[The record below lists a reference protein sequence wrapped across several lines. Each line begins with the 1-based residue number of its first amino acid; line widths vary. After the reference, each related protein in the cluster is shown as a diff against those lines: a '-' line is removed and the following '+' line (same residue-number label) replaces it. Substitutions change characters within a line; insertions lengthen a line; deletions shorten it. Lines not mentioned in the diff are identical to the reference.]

1 MNVTKKWY
9 FCHSVCKY
17 NKLIYI
23 FILMKTKNIFL
34 SLLMLAF
41 IGVISTS
48 CSSSLKPLTPSHFNV
63 TPTPLETVGNEVP
76 VTVNGV
82 FPEKWF
88 NSNAT
93 VVATPVLKYAGKES
107 YGTPYT
113 YQGDKVAGNGIV
125 INQKRGGNLAMNF
138 KFEYEPAMR
147 ESELYLRFNAKIKG
161 KTVKL
166 PEVKVADGVVATS
179 ALASALNTEPSDAQ
193 DAFQRIIQQKQDAN
207 ILFLIQQADLR
218 SSELSKSEIA
228 AWKKRVKEAYTDPRQ
243 KVDVEISAYASP
255 DGGLTLNE
263 KLAAEREK
271 RTSVYLNKE
280 LKKENVNTDINARY
294 TAQDWEGFRQ
304 MVESSKLQDK
314 DLVLRVLSMYEDP
327 EVREKE
333 IKNISFIFQELAETI
348 LPQLRRSR
356 LTANIEIIGKS
367 DDEIQSFWKSN
378 PKELNIEELLYA
390 ATLTDN
396 VTEKEKIYQFVT
408 ANYPQDYRAWNNIG
422 TAFYREGQ
430 LDKAMQAYNRALQV
444 KAQAPEANVNL
455 ALLALNK
462 NETDKAAELLGTA
475 AGAKNFEH
483 TMGLLYLKNGE
494 YAKADESYA
503 DVKSNNAALAQLL
516 TNNYN
521 KASETLKAIEKPD
534 ATTAYLMA
542 VIAARTN
549 NFNEVSANLRT
560 AIQRDSAMKMQ
571 AATDL
576 EFAKYRS
583 NSEFQSLMN

>member
-1 MNVTKKWY
+1 
-9 FCHSVCKY
+9 
-17 NKLIYI
+17 
-23 FILMKTKNIFL
+23 MKTKNIYL
-34 SLLMLAF
+34 SLLLLAF
-41 IGVISTS
+41 IGILSTS

-63 TPTPLETVGNEVP
+63 TPSPLETVGTEVP
-76 VTVNGV
+76 ATVNGV

-93 VVATPVLKYAGKES
+93 VIVTPVLKYAGKEA
-107 YGTPYT
+107 YGIPYT

-125 INQKRGGNLAMNF
+125 INKNRGGNVAMNF
-138 KFEYEPAMR
+138 KFNYEPEMR

-179 ALASALNTEPSDAQ
+179 ALASALTSDPSDAQ

-218 SSELSKSEIA
+218 SSELNKSELA
-228 AWKKRVKEAYTDPRQ
+228 AWKRQVKEAFEDPRQ
-243 KVDVEISAYASP
+243 NVDIEISAYASP
-255 DGGLTLNE
+255 DGGFSLNE

-271 RTSVYLNKE
+271 RTSTYLDSE
-280 LKKENVNTDINARY
+280 MKKQEVNAEINARY
-294 TAQDWEGFRQ
+294 TAEDWEGFRQ
-304 MVESSKLQDK
+304 LVEASNLQDK
-314 DLVLRVLSMYEDP
+314 DLVLRVLSMYPDP
-327 EVREKE
+327 ETREKE
-333 IKNISFIFQELAETI
+333 IKNISFVFQELAETI

-367 DDEIQSFWKSN
+367 DDEIMSFWNSN
-378 PKELNIEELLYA
+378 PKELNIEELMYG
-390 ATLTDN
+390 ATLTDDK
-396 VTEKEKIYQFVT
+396 TEKEKIYQYIT

-422 TAFYREGQ
+422 TSFYREGD
-430 LDKAMQAYNRALQV
+430 LNKAMQAYNRALQV

-455 ALLALNK
+455 ALLALNE
-462 NETDKAAELLGTA
+462 NDTQKAEELLGTA
-475 AGAKNFEH
+475 SGAKNLEQA
-483 TMGLLYLKNGE
+483 MGLLYLKNGQYE
-494 YAKADESYA
+494 QAVTAYEDT
-503 DVKSNNAALAQLL
+503 KSNNAALAQLL

-521 KASETLKAIEKPD
+521 RASETLKAIENPD
-534 ATTAYLMA
+534 ETTAYLLA

-549 NFNEVSANLRT
+549 NFADVASNLRV
-560 AIQRDSAMKMQ
+560 AIERNSAIKMQ

-583 NSEFQSLMN
+583 NSEFMSLMN

>member
-1 MNVTKKWY
+1 
-9 FCHSVCKY
+9 
-17 NKLIYI
+17 
-23 FILMKTKNIFL
+23 MKTKNICL
-34 SLLMLAF
+34 SLLLLAF
-41 IGVISTS
+41 IGILSTS

-63 TPTPLETVGNEVP
+63 TPSPLETVGTEVP
-76 VTVNGV
+76 ATVNGV

-93 VVATPVLKYAGKES
+93 VVVTPVLKYAGKEA
-107 YGTPYT
+107 YGIPYT

-125 INQKRGGNLAMNF
+125 INKNRGGNVAMNF
-138 KFEYEPAMR
+138 KFYYEPEMR

-179 ALASALNTEPSDAQ
+179 ALASALTSDPSDAQ

-218 SSELSKSEIA
+218 SSELNKSELA
-228 AWKKRVKEAYTDPRQ
+228 AWKRQVKEAYEDPRQ
-243 KVDVEISAYASP
+243 NVDIEISAYASP
-255 DGGLTLNE
+255 DGGLSLNE

-271 RTSVYLNKE
+271 RTSTYLDSE
-280 LKKENVNTDINARY
+280 MKKQEVNAEINARY
-294 TAQDWEGFRQ
+294 TAEDWEGFRQ
-304 MVESSKLQDK
+304 LVEASNLQDK
-314 DLVLRVLSMYEDP
+314 DLVLRVLSMYPDP
-327 EVREKE
+327 ETREKE
-333 IKNISFIFQELAETI
+333 IKNISFVFQELAETI

-367 DDEIQSFWKSN
+367 DDEIMSFWNSN
-378 PKELNIEELLYA
+378 PKELNIEELMYG
-390 ATLTDN
+390 ATLTDDK
-396 VTEKEKIYQFVT
+396 TEKEKIYQYIT

-422 TAFYREGQ
+422 TSFYREGD
-430 LDKAMQAYNRALQV
+430 LNKAMQAYNRALQV

-455 ALLALNK
+455 ALLALNE
-462 NETDKAAELLGTA
+462 NDVEKAEELLGTA
-475 AGAKNFEH
+475 SGAKNLEQA
-483 TMGLLYLKNGE
+483 MGLLYLKNGQYE
-494 YAKADESYA
+494 QAVTAYEDT
-503 DVKSNNAALAQLL
+503 KSNNAALAQLL

-521 KASETLKAIEKPD
+521 RASETLKAIENPD
-534 ATTAYLMA
+534 ETTAYLLA

-549 NFNEVSANLRT
+549 NFADVASNLRV
-560 AIQRDSAMKMQ
+560 AIERNSAMKMQ

-583 NSEFQSLMN
+583 NSEFMSLMN

>member
-1 MNVTKKWY
+1 
-9 FCHSVCKY
+9 
-17 NKLIYI
+17 
-23 FILMKTKNIFL
+23 MKTKNIYL
-34 SLLMLAF
+34 SLLLLAF
-41 IGVISTS
+41 IGILSTS

-63 TPTPLETVGNEVP
+63 TPSPLETVGTEVP
-76 VTVNGV
+76 ATVNGV

-93 VVATPVLKYAGKES
+93 VVVTPVLKYAGKEA
-107 YGTPYT
+107 YGIPYT

-125 INQKRGGNLAMNF
+125 INKNRGGNVAMNF
-138 KFEYEPAMR
+138 KFNYEPEMR

-179 ALASALNTEPSDAQ
+179 ALASALTSDPSDAQ

-218 SSELSKSEIA
+218 SSELNKSELA
-228 AWKKRVKEAYTDPRQ
+228 AWKRQVKEAYEDPRQ
-243 KVDVEISAYASP
+243 NVDIEISAYASP
-255 DGGLTLNE
+255 DGGLSLNE

-271 RTSVYLNKE
+271 RTSTYLDSE
-280 LKKENVNTDINARY
+280 MKKQEVNAEINARY
-294 TAQDWEGFRQ
+294 TAEDWEGFRQ
-304 MVESSKLQDK
+304 LVEASNLQDK
-314 DLVLRVLSMYEDP
+314 DLVLRVLSMYPDP
-327 EVREKE
+327 ETREKE
-333 IKNISFIFQELAETI
+333 IKNISFVFQELAETI

-367 DDEIQSFWKSN
+367 DDEIMSFWNSN
-378 PKELNIEELLYA
+378 PKELNIEELMYG
-390 ATLTDN
+390 ATLTDDK
-396 VTEKEKIYQFVT
+396 TEKEKIYQYIT

-422 TAFYREGQ
+422 TSFYREGD
-430 LDKAMQAYNRALQV
+430 LNKAMQAYNRALQV

-455 ALLALNK
+455 ALLALNE
-462 NETDKAAELLGTA
+462 NDTGKAEELLGTA
-475 AGAKNFEH
+475 SGAKNLEQA
-483 TMGLLYLKNGE
+483 MGLLYLKNGQYE
-494 YAKADESYA
+494 QAVTAYEDT
-503 DVKSNNAALAQLL
+503 KSNNAALAQLL

-521 KASETLKAIEKPD
+521 RASETLKAIENPD
-534 ATTAYLMA
+534 ETTAYLLA

-549 NFNEVSANLRT
+549 NFADVASNLRV
-560 AIQRDSAMKMQ
+560 AIERNSAIKMQ

-583 NSEFQSLMN
+583 NSEFMSLMN

>member
-1 MNVTKKWY
+1 
-9 FCHSVCKY
+9 
-17 NKLIYI
+17 
-23 FILMKTKNIFL
+23 MKTKNIYL

-41 IGVISTS
+41 IGILGSS

-63 TPTPLETVGNEVP
+63 TPSPLETVGNEIP
-76 VTVNGV
+76 ATVNGV

-88 NSNAT
+88 NSHAT
-93 VVATPVLKYAGKES
+93 IVVTPVLKYAGQEA
-107 YGTPYT
+107 YGIPYT
-113 YQGDKVAGNGIV
+113 YQGDKVAGNGII
-125 INQKRGGNLAMNF
+125 INKNRGGNVAMNF

-147 ESELYLRFNAKIKG
+147 ESELFLRFNAKIKG
-161 KTVKL
+161 KQVKL
-166 PEVKVADGVVATS
+166 PEIKIADGVVATS
-179 ALASALNTEPSDAQ
+179 ALASALSTEPSDAQ

-218 SSELSKSEIA
+218 SSELNKSELA
-228 AWKKRVKEAYTDPRQ
+228 AWKRRVKEAYTDPKQ
-243 KVDVEISAYASP
+243 NVDIEVSAYASP

-271 RTSVYLNKE
+271 RTSTYLDSE
-280 LKKENVNTDINARY
+280 MKKQAVNTDINARY

-304 MVESSKLQDK
+304 LVEASNLQDK

-333 IKNISFIFQELAETI
+333 IKNISFVFQDLAETI

-367 DDEIQSFWKSN
+367 DDEIMSFWRSS
-378 PKELNIEELLYA
+378 PKELNVEELMYA

-396 VTEKEKIYQFVT
+396 PAEKEKIYQYIT
-408 ANYPQDYRAWNNIG
+408 ANFPQDYRAWNNIG
-422 TAFYREGQ
+422 TSFYRAGEY
-430 LDKAMQAYNRALQV
+430 DKAMQAFNRSLQV
-444 KAQAPEANVNL
+444 KSQAPEANVNL
-455 ALLALNK
+455 ALLALSK
-462 NETDKAAELLGTA
+462 NETDKAEELLGTA
-475 AGAKNFEH
+475 SGAKNLEQA
-483 TMGLLYLKNGE
+483 MGLLYLKNGQ
-494 YAKADESYA
+494 YAQAESA
-503 DVKSNNAALAQLL
+503 FDNVKTNNAALAQLL

-521 KASETLKAIEKPD
+521 KASETLKAIENPD

-542 VIAARTN
+542 IIAARTN
-549 NFNEVSANLRT
+549 NFNEVTSNLRT

-576 EFAKYRS
+576 EFSKYRS

>member
-1 MNVTKKWY
+1 
-9 FCHSVCKY
+9 
-17 NKLIYI
+17 
-23 FILMKTKNIFL
+23 MKTKNIYL

-41 IGVISTS
+41 IGILGSS

-63 TPTPLETVGNEVP
+63 TPSPLETVGNEIP
-76 VTVNGV
+76 ATVNGV

-88 NSNAT
+88 NSHAT
-93 VVATPVLKYAGKES
+93 IVVTPVLKYAGQEA
-107 YGTPYT
+107 YGIPYT

-125 INQKRGGNLAMNF
+125 INKNRGGNVAMNF

-147 ESELYLRFNAKIKG
+147 ESELFLRFNAKIKG
-161 KTVKL
+161 KQVKL
-166 PEVKVADGVVATS
+166 PEIKIADGVVATS
-179 ALASALNTEPSDAQ
+179 ALASALSTEPSDAQ

-218 SSELSKSEIA
+218 SSELNKSELA
-228 AWKKRVKEAYTDPRQ
+228 AWKRRVKEAYTDPKQ
-243 KVDVEISAYASP
+243 NVDIEVSAYASP

-271 RTSVYLNKE
+271 RTSTYLDSE
-280 LKKENVNTDINARY
+280 MKKQAVNTDINARY

-304 MVESSKLQDK
+304 LVEASNLQDK

-333 IKNISFIFQELAETI
+333 IKNISFVFQDLAETI

-367 DDEIQSFWKSN
+367 DDEIMSFWRSS
-378 PKELNIEELLYA
+378 PKELNVEELMYA

-396 VTEKEKIYQFVT
+396 PAEKEKIYQYIT
-408 ANYPQDYRAWNNIG
+408 ANFPQDYRAWNNIG
-422 TAFYREGQ
+422 TSFYRAGEY
-430 LDKAMQAYNRALQV
+430 DKAMQAFNRSLQV
-444 KAQAPEANVNL
+444 KSQAPEANVNL
-455 ALLALNK
+455 ALLALSK
-462 NETDKAAELLGTA
+462 NETDKAEELLGTA
-475 AGAKNFEH
+475 SGAKNLEQA
-483 TMGLLYLKNGE
+483 MGLLYLKNGQ
-494 YAKADESYA
+494 YAQAESA
-503 DVKSNNAALAQLL
+503 FDNVKTNNAALAQLL

-521 KASETLKAIEKPD
+521 KASETLKAIENPD

-542 VIAARTN
+542 IIAARTN
-549 NFNEVSANLRT
+549 NFNEVTSNLRT

-576 EFAKYRS
+576 EFSKYRS

>member
-1 MNVTKKWY
+1 
-9 FCHSVCKY
+9 
-17 NKLIYI
+17 
-23 FILMKTKNIFL
+23 MKTKNIYL
-34 SLLMLAF
+34 SLLLLAF
-41 IGVISTS
+41 IGILSTS

-63 TPTPLETVGNEVP
+63 TPSPLETVGTEVP
-76 VTVNGV
+76 ATVNGV

-93 VVATPVLKYAGKES
+93 VVVTPVLKYAGKEA
-107 YGTPYT
+107 YGIPYT

-125 INQKRGGNLAMNF
+125 INKNRGGNVAMNF
-138 KFEYEPAMR
+138 KFNYEPEMR

-179 ALASALNTEPSDAQ
+179 ALASALTSDPSDAQ

-218 SSELSKSEIA
+218 SSELNKSELA
-228 AWKKRVKEAYTDPRQ
+228 AWKRQVKEAFEDPRQ
-243 KVDVEISAYASP
+243 NVDIEISAYASP
-255 DGGLTLNE
+255 DGGLSLNE

-271 RTSVYLNKE
+271 RTSTYLDSE
-280 LKKENVNTDINARY
+280 MKKQEVNAEINARY
-294 TAQDWEGFRQ
+294 TAEDWEGFRQ
-304 MVESSKLQDK
+304 LVEASNLQDK
-314 DLVLRVLSMYEDP
+314 DLVLRVLSMYDNP
-327 EVREKE
+327 EEREKE
-333 IKNISFIFQELAETI
+333 IKNISLVFQDLAETI

-367 DDEIQSFWKSN
+367 DDEIMSFWKSN
-378 PKELNIEELLYA
+378 PKELNIEELMYA
-390 ATLTDN
+390 ATLSDDATQ
-396 VTEKEKIYQFVT
+396 KEKIYQYIT

-422 TAFYREGQ
+422 TSFYRAGE
-430 LDKAMQAYNRALQV
+430 LDKAMQAYTRALQV
-444 KAQAPEANVNL
+444 KSQAPEANVNL
-455 ALLALNK
+455 ALLALNN
-462 NETDKAAELLGTA
+462 NETDKAQELLGTA
-475 AGAKNFEH
+475 SGAKNLDQA
-483 TMGLLYLKNGE
+483 MGLLYLKNGQYSQAVE
-494 YAKADESYA
+494 AFG
-503 DVKSNNAALAQLL
+503 DVKTNNAALAQLL

-521 KASETLKAIEKPD
+521 KASETLKAIENPD

-549 NFNEVSANLRT
+549 NFNDVTANLRT

-583 NSEFQSLMN
+583 NSEFQMLMN

>member
-1 MNVTKKWY
+1 
-9 FCHSVCKY
+9 
-17 NKLIYI
+17 
-23 FILMKTKNIFL
+23 MKTKNIYL

-41 IGVISTS
+41 IGILGSS

-63 TPTPLETVGNEVP
+63 TPSPLETVGNEIP
-76 VTVNGV
+76 ATVNGV

-88 NSNAT
+88 NSHAT
-93 VVATPVLKYAGKES
+93 IVVTPVLKYAGQEA
-107 YGTPYT
+107 YGIPYT

-125 INQKRGGNLAMNF
+125 INKNRGGNVAMNF

-147 ESELYLRFNAKIKG
+147 ESELFLRFNAKIKG
-161 KTVKL
+161 KQVKL
-166 PEVKVADGVVATS
+166 PEIKIADGVVATS
-179 ALASALNTEPSDAQ
+179 ALASALSTEPSDAQ
-193 DAFQRIIQQKQDAN
+193 DAFQRIIQHKQDAN

-218 SSELSKSEIA
+218 SSELNKSELA
-228 AWKKRVKEAYTDPRQ
+228 AWKRRVKEAYTDPKQ
-243 KVDVEISAYASP
+243 NVDIEVSAYASP

-271 RTSVYLNKE
+271 RTSTYLDSE
-280 LKKENVNTDINARY
+280 MKKQAVNTDINARY

-304 MVESSKLQDK
+304 LVEASNLQDK

-333 IKNISFIFQELAETI
+333 IKNISFVFQDLAETI

-367 DDEIQSFWKSN
+367 DDEIMSFWRSS
-378 PKELNIEELLYA
+378 PKELNVEELMYA

-396 VTEKEKIYQFVT
+396 PAEKEKIYQYIT
-408 ANYPQDYRAWNNIG
+408 ANFPQDYRAWNNIG
-422 TAFYREGQ
+422 TSFYRAGEY
-430 LDKAMQAYNRALQV
+430 DKAMQAFNRSLQV
-444 KAQAPEANVNL
+444 KSQAPEANVNL
-455 ALLALNK
+455 ALLALSK
-462 NETDKAAELLGTA
+462 NETDKAEELLGTA
-475 AGAKNFEH
+475 SGAKNLEQA
-483 TMGLLYLKNGE
+483 MGLLYLKNGQ
-494 YAKADESYA
+494 YAQAESA
-503 DVKSNNAALAQLL
+503 FDNVKTNNAALAQLL

-521 KASETLKAIEKPD
+521 KASETLKAIENPD

-542 VIAARTN
+542 IIAARTN
-549 NFNEVSANLRT
+549 NFNEVTSNLRT

-576 EFAKYRS
+576 EFSKYRS

>member
-1 MNVTKKWY
+1 
-9 FCHSVCKY
+9 
-17 NKLIYI
+17 
-23 FILMKTKNIFL
+23 MKTKNIYL

-41 IGVISTS
+41 IGILGTS

-63 TPTPLETVGNEVP
+63 TPSPLETVGNEVP
-76 VTVNGV
+76 ATINGV

-88 NSNAT
+88 NSHAT
-93 VVATPVLKYAGKES
+93 VVVTPVLKYEGKEA
-107 YGTPYT
+107 YGIPYT

-125 INQKRGGNLAMNF
+125 INKNRGGNVAMNF
-138 KFEYEPAMR
+138 KFEYEPEMR
-147 ESELYLRFNAKIKG
+147 ESELFLRFNAKIKG
-161 KTVKL
+161 KQVKL
-166 PEVKVADGVVATS
+166 PEIKVADGVVATS
-179 ALASALNTEPSDAQ
+179 AMASALSTDPSDAQ

-218 SSELSKSEIA
+218 SSELNKGELA
-228 AWKKRVKEAYTDPRQ
+228 NWKRRVKEAYTDPKQ
-243 KVDVEISAYASP
+243 NVDIEVSAYASP

-263 KLAAEREK
+263 RLAAEREK
-271 RTSVYLNKE
+271 RTSTYLGE
-280 LKKENVNTDINARY
+280 EMKKQDVTTDINARY

-304 MVESSKLQDK
+304 LVESSNLQDK

-333 IKNISFIFQELAETI
+333 IKNISFVFQDLAETI

-367 DDEIQSFWKSN
+367 DDEIMSFWRSN
-378 PKELNIEELLYA
+378 PKELNIEELMYA

-396 VTEKEKIYQFVT
+396 ATEKEKIYQYLT

-422 TAFYREGQ
+422 TSFYRAGEY
-430 LDKAMQAYNRALQV
+430 DKAMQAFNRALQV
-444 KAQAPEANVNL
+444 KSLAPEANVNL
-455 ALLALNK
+455 ALLALSK
-462 NETDKAAELLGTA
+462 NETDKAEELLGTA
-475 AGAKNFEH
+475 SGAKNLEQA
-483 TMGLLYLKNGE
+483 MGLLYLKNGQYTQAE
-494 YAKADESYA
+494 QAFG
-503 DVKSNNAALAQLL
+503 DVKTNNAALAQLL

-521 KASETLKAIEKPD
+521 RASETLKSIENPD
-534 ATTAYLMA
+534 ATTAYLKA

-549 NFNEVSANLRT
+549 NFNDVTANLRT
-560 AIQRDSAMKMQ
+560 AMQLDNAMKMQ

>member
-1 MNVTKKWY
+1 
-9 FCHSVCKY
+9 
-17 NKLIYI
+17 
-23 FILMKTKNIFL
+23 MKTKNIYL

-41 IGVISTS
+41 IGILGSS

-63 TPTPLETVGNEVP
+63 TPSPLETVGNEIP
-76 VTVNGV
+76 ATVNGV

-88 NSNAT
+88 NSHAT
-93 VVATPVLKYAGKES
+93 IVVTPVLKYAGQEA
-107 YGTPYT
+107 YGIPYT

-125 INQKRGGNLAMNF
+125 INKNRGGNVAMNF

-147 ESELYLRFNAKIKG
+147 ESELFLRFNAKIKG
-161 KTVKL
+161 KQVKL
-166 PEVKVADGVVATS
+166 PEIKIADGVVATS
-179 ALASALNTEPSDAQ
+179 ALASALSTEPSDAQ

-218 SSELSKSEIA
+218 SSELNKSELA
-228 AWKKRVKEAYTDPRQ
+228 AWKRRVKEAYTDPKQ
-243 KVDVEISAYASP
+243 NVDIEISAYASP

-271 RTSVYLNKE
+271 RTSAYLDSE
-280 LKKENVNTDINARY
+280 MKKQAVNTDINARY

-304 MVESSKLQDK
+304 LVEASNLQDK

-333 IKNISFIFQELAETI
+333 IKNISFVFQDLAETI

-367 DDEIQSFWKSN
+367 DDEIMSFWRST
-378 PKELNIEELLYA
+378 PKELNVEELMYA

-396 VTEKEKIYQFVT
+396 PAEKEKIYQYIT
-408 ANYPQDYRAWNNIG
+408 ANFPQDYRAWNNIG
-422 TAFYREGQ
+422 TSFYRAGEY
-430 LDKAMQAYNRALQV
+430 DKAMQAFNRSLQV
-444 KAQAPEANVNL
+444 KSQAPEANVNL
-455 ALLALNK
+455 ALLALSK
-462 NETDKAAELLGTA
+462 NETDKAEELLGTA
-475 AGAKNFEH
+475 SGAKNLEQA
-483 TMGLLYLKNGE
+483 MGLLYLKNGQ
-494 YAKADESYA
+494 YAQAESA
-503 DVKSNNAALAQLL
+503 FDNVKTNNAALAQIL

-521 KASETLKAIEKPD
+521 KASETLKAIENPD

-542 VIAARTN
+542 IIAARTN
-549 NFNEVSANLRT
+549 NFNEVTSNLRT

-576 EFAKYRS
+576 EFSKYRS

>member
-1 MNVTKKWY
+1 
-9 FCHSVCKY
+9 
-17 NKLIYI
+17 
-23 FILMKTKNIFL
+23 MKTKNIYL

-41 IGVISTS
+41 IGILGSS

-63 TPTPLETVGNEVP
+63 TPSPLETVGNEIP
-76 VTVNGV
+76 ATVNGV

-88 NSNAT
+88 NSHAT
-93 VVATPVLKYAGKES
+93 IVVTPVLKYAGQEA
-107 YGTPYT
+107 YGIPYT

-125 INQKRGGNLAMNF
+125 INKNRGGNVAMNF

-147 ESELYLRFNAKIKG
+147 ESELFLRFNAKIKG
-161 KTVKL
+161 KQVKL
-166 PEVKVADGVVATS
+166 PEIKIADGVVATS
-179 ALASALNTEPSDAQ
+179 ALASALSTEPSDAQ

-218 SSELSKSEIA
+218 SSELNKSELA
-228 AWKKRVKEAYTDPRQ
+228 AWKRRVKEAYTDPKQ
-243 KVDVEISAYASP
+243 NVDIEVSAYASP

-271 RTSVYLNKE
+271 RTSAYLDSE
-280 LKKENVNTDINARY
+280 MKKQAVNTDINARY

-304 MVESSKLQDK
+304 LVEASNLQDK

-333 IKNISFIFQELAETI
+333 IKNISFVFQDLAETI

-367 DDEIQSFWKSN
+367 DDEIMSFWRSS
-378 PKELNIEELLYA
+378 PKELNVEELMYA

-396 VTEKEKIYQFVT
+396 PAEKEKIYQYIT
-408 ANYPQDYRAWNNIG
+408 ANFPQDYRAWNNIG
-422 TAFYREGQ
+422 TSFYRAGEY
-430 LDKAMQAYNRALQV
+430 DKAMQAFNRSLQV
-444 KAQAPEANVNL
+444 KSQAPEANVNL
-455 ALLALNK
+455 ALLALSK
-462 NETDKAAELLGTA
+462 NETDKAEELLGTA
-475 AGAKNFEH
+475 SGAKNLEQA
-483 TMGLLYLKNGE
+483 MGLLYLKNGQ
-494 YAKADESYA
+494 YAQAESA
-503 DVKSNNAALAQLL
+503 FDNVKTNNAALAQLL

-521 KASETLKAIEKPD
+521 KASETLKAIENPD

-542 VIAARTN
+542 IIAARTN
-549 NFNEVSANLRT
+549 NFNEVTSNLRT

-576 EFAKYRS
+576 EFSKYRS

>member
-1 MNVTKKWY
+1 
-9 FCHSVCKY
+9 
-17 NKLIYI
+17 
-23 FILMKTKNIFL
+23 MKTKNIYL
-34 SLLMLAF
+34 SLLLLAF
-41 IGVISTS
+41 IGILSTS

-63 TPTPLETVGNEVP
+63 TPSPLETVGTEVP
-76 VTVNGV
+76 ATVNGV

-93 VVATPVLKYAGKES
+93 VVVTPVLKYAGKEA
-107 YGTPYT
+107 YGIPYT

-125 INQKRGGNLAMNF
+125 INKNRGGNVAMNF
-138 KFEYEPAMR
+138 KFNYEPEMR

-179 ALASALNTEPSDAQ
+179 ALASALTSDPSDAQ

-218 SSELSKSEIA
+218 SSELNKSELA
-228 AWKKRVKEAYTDPRQ
+228 AWKRQVKEAFEDPRQ
-243 KVDVEISAYASP
+243 NVDIEISAYASP
-255 DGGLTLNE
+255 DGGFSLNE

-271 RTSVYLNKE
+271 RTSTYLDSE
-280 LKKENVNTDINARY
+280 MKKQEVNAEINARY
-294 TAQDWEGFRQ
+294 TAEDWEGFRQ
-304 MVESSKLQDK
+304 LVEASNLQDK
-314 DLVLRVLSMYEDP
+314 DLVLRVLSMYPDP
-327 EVREKE
+327 ETREKE
-333 IKNISFIFQELAETI
+333 IKNISFVFQELAETI

-367 DDEIQSFWKSN
+367 DDEIMSFWNSN
-378 PKELNIEELLYA
+378 PKELNIEELMYG
-390 ATLTDN
+390 ATLTDDK
-396 VTEKEKIYQFVT
+396 TEKEKIYQYIT

-422 TAFYREGQ
+422 TSFYREGD
-430 LDKAMQAYNRALQV
+430 LNKAMQAYNRALQV

-455 ALLALNK
+455 ALLALNE
-462 NETDKAAELLGTA
+462 NDTQKAEELLGTA
-475 AGAKNFEH
+475 SGAKNLEQA
-483 TMGLLYLKNGE
+483 MGLLYLKNGQYE
-494 YAKADESYA
+494 QAVTAYEDT
-503 DVKSNNAALAQLL
+503 KSNNAALAQLL

-521 KASETLKAIEKPD
+521 RASETLKAIENPD
-534 ATTAYLMA
+534 ETTAYLLA

-549 NFNEVSANLRT
+549 NFADVASNLRV
-560 AIQRDSAMKMQ
+560 AIERNSAIKMQ

-583 NSEFQSLMN
+583 NSEFMSLMN